1 MDWDLI
7 ARVYGACNGGEVT
20 DRPQDP
26 TYGKRS
32 QQIPDIKEKAPER
45 FAAGQ
50 GAGTGLNS
58 RYQKIEG
65 VRVVEGAPVSPVRKD
80 TARHNSWS
88 LPGEA
93 GWGLCSADTEKNA
106 PDPKKNGG
114 SLAFFALLSYLYIS
128 YLKL

>member
-1 MDWDLI
+1 M
-7 ARVYGACNGGEVT
+7 RACNGGEVT

-65 VRVVEGAPVSPVRKD
+65 VRVVEG
-80 TARHNSWS
+80 
-88 LPGEA
+88 
-93 GWGLCSADTEKNA
+93 
-106 PDPKKNGG
+106 G
-114 SLAFFALLSYLYIS
+114 SRFTRSQRYGPAQ
-128 YLKL
+128 